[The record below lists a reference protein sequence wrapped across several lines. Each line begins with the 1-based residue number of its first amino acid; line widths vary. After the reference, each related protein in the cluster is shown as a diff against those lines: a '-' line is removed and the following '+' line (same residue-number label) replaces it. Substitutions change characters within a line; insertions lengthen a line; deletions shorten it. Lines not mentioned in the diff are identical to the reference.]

1 VIDAAHKEI
10 RAWQI
15 AWGEARQ
22 IGRKRVSMELSDA
35 SDKDIFKK
43 DERELTPQEA
53 RFLCYLD
60 MQNIEKHAG

>member
-1 VIDAAHKEI
+1 
-10 RAWQI
+10 
-15 AWGEARQ
+15 
-22 IGRKRVSMELSDA
+22 MEFSDEF
-35 SDKDIFKK
+35 DRNIFEK